1 MTNLSELC
9 PGCMRPKTDESPCP
23 KCGFDG
29 TANSV
34 EYLQIKTTLSD
45 RYFVGKV
52 LSSNGE
58 GVTYMGYD
66 TELDSPVFIREF
78 FPKGLCTREGD
89 NVYSSEQYSDS
100 FVTHKNEFLSLARVL
115 ARMRNL
121 TAILPVYDIFEQ
133 NDTAY
138 YISEAVEYIT
148 LRDFLMRNG
157 GRLNFDQMCRLFKPV
172 FSTLASLH
180 SVGVIHRGISP
191 ETMIVGRDGRLR
203 IIGFC
208 ISDLRTART
217 TLAPE
222 LFKGYAA
229 IEQYGFDGDSGA
241 WTDVYSVA
249 AVIYRTLIG
258 SPAPDATERV
268 TNDRMIIP
276 PDIAEELPAY
286 ALSALADALQILPND
301 RTQSIEDFRDELSAA
316 PNVVN
321 RTRQQETVDT
331 RTRKPVRKRKKSG
344 TKRYIAVA
352 AVVTVIVLAAV
363 ALVLTKTVFS
373 GNGEENVTPVYT
385 TSADNTA
392 DYSSAV
398 ADKSKVE
405 VPNFTEFTASQI
417 LSVEDTEMI
426 ELNEDFKIVWERKTD
441 DSEKG
446 TILSQSIAKGEKV
459 EPGTEIKLEV
469 SIGNGTIRVPDVED
483 MLRDEAIIELCK
495 SGFMYQNI
503 VIQEVYD
510 TDQKGGMVLEQS
522 IKAGDKVTEFAM
534 IRIKVNS
541 EDVEETTTTPPTTT
555 TTTTTTKRTTTTTK
569 ATEAPTSNVVEPT
582 ETEALAD
589 EEQ

>member
-1 MTNLSELC
+1 MTDLSELC
-9 PGCMRPKTDESPCP
+9 PGCMSPKADDDQCR

-29 TANSV
+29 TANPD
-34 EYLQIKTTLSD
+34 EFLQIKTILSD
-45 RYFVGKV
+45 RYLVGKL

-58 GVTYMGYD
+58 GATYMGYD
-66 TELDSPVFIREF
+66 AELDAPVFIREF
-78 FPKGLCTREGD
+78 FPKGLCTREGE
-89 NVYSSEQYSDS
+89 NVYASEQYSDS

-121 TAILPVYDIFEQ
+121 SAILPVYDIFEQ

-148 LRDFLMRNG
+148 LRDFLVRNG
-157 GRLNFDQMCRLFKPV
+157 GRLNYNQMCRLFKPV

-321 RTRQQETVDT
+321 RARQQGTPEERP
-331 RTRKPVRKRKKSG
+331 RTSTRKRKKNSN
-344 TKRYIAVA
+344 KKYIAVA
-352 AVVTVIVLAAV
+352 AVITVIVLSV
-363 ALVLTKTVFS
+363 VVLVFAKTVFNN
-373 GNGEENVTPVYT
+373 NGDDTTPTSYT
-385 TSADNTA
+385 TSADSNP

-398 ADKSKVE
+398 ADRSKIT
-405 VPNFTEFTASQI
+405 VPDFTEYTASEI

-426 ELNEDFKIVWERKTD
+426 ELNENFKIIWERKTD

-446 TILSQSIAKGEKV
+446 TILSQSVTKDDKV
-459 EPGTEIKLEV
+459 EKGTEITLEV
-469 SIGNGTIRVPDVED
+469 SIGNGMVKVPDVVD
-483 MLRDEAIIELCK
+483 MLEDEAIIELCK

-503 VIQEVYD
+503 VVQEVYD
-510 TDQKGGMVLEQS
+510 ANEKGGVVLEQS
-522 IKAGDKVTEFAM
+522 IESGEKVVEFAM

-541 EDVEETTTTPPTTT
+541 QDVEKTTT
-555 TTTTTTKRTTTTTK
+555 TTTTTTKKTTQTTTTTAPK
-569 ATEAPTSNVVEPT
+569 TTQATTRPTTKPT
-582 ETEALAD
+582 ETEAPVD
-589 EEQ
+589 EE

>member
-1 MTNLSELC
+1 MTDLSELC
-9 PGCMRPKTDESPCP
+9 PGCMSPKADDDQCR

-29 TANSV
+29 TANPD
-34 EYLQIKTTLSD
+34 EFLQIKTILSD
-45 RYFVGKV
+45 RYLVGKL

-58 GVTYMGYD
+58 GATYMGYD
-66 TELDSPVFIREF
+66 AELDAPVFIREF
-78 FPKGLCTREGD
+78 FPKGLCTREGE
-89 NVYSSEQYSDS
+89 NVYASEQYSDS

-121 TAILPVYDIFEQ
+121 SAILPVYDIFEQ

-148 LRDFLMRNG
+148 LRDFLVRNG
-157 GRLNFDQMCRLFKPV
+157 GRLNYNQMCRLFKPV

-203 IIGFC
+203 VIGFC

-321 RTRQQETVDT
+321 RARQQGTPEERP
-331 RTRKPVRKRKKSG
+331 RTSTRKRKKNSN
-344 TKRYIAVA
+344 KKYIAVA
-352 AVVTVIVLAAV
+352 AVITVIVLSV
-363 ALVLTKTVFS
+363 VVLVFAKTVFNN
-373 GNGEENVTPVYT
+373 NGDDTTPTSYT
-385 TSADNTA
+385 TSADSNP

-398 ADKSKVE
+398 ADRSKIT
-405 VPNFTEFTASQI
+405 VPDFTEYTASEI

-426 ELNEDFKIVWERKTD
+426 ELNENFKIIWERKTD

-446 TILSQSIAKGEKV
+446 TILSQSVTKDDKV
-459 EPGTEIKLEV
+459 EKGTEITLEV
-469 SIGNGTIRVPDVED
+469 SIGNGMVKVPDVVD
-483 MLRDEAIIELCK
+483 MLEDDAIIELCK

-503 VIQEVYD
+503 VVQEVYD
-510 TDQKGGMVLEQS
+510 ANEKGGVVLEQS
-522 IKAGDKVTEFAM
+522 IESGEKVVEFAM

-541 EDVEETTTTPPTTT
+541 QDVEKTTT
-555 TTTTTTKRTTTTTK
+555 TTTTTTKKTTQTTTTTAPK
-569 ATEAPTSNVVEPT
+569 ATQATTQATTQPT
-582 ETEALAD
+582 ETEAPVD
-589 EEQ
+589 EE

>member
-1 MTNLSELC
+1 MTDLSELC
-9 PGCMRPKTDESPCP
+9 PGCMSPKADDDQCR

-29 TANSV
+29 TANPD
-34 EYLQIKTTLSD
+34 EFLQIKTILSD
-45 RYFVGKV
+45 RYLVGKV

-58 GVTYMGYD
+58 GATYMGYD
-66 TELDSPVFIREF
+66 AELDSPVFIREF
-78 FPKGLCTREGD
+78 FPKGLCTREGE
-89 NVYSSEQYSDS
+89 NVYASEQYSDS

-121 TAILPVYDIFEQ
+121 SAILPVYDIFEQ

-148 LRDFLMRNG
+148 LRDFLVRNG
-157 GRLNFDQMCRLFKPV
+157 GRLNYNQMCRLFKPV

-321 RTRQQETVDT
+321 RARQQGMPEERP
-331 RTRKPVRKRKKSG
+331 RTSTRKRKKNSN
-344 TKRYIAVA
+344 KKYIAVA
-352 AVVTVIVLAAV
+352 AVITVIVLSV
-363 ALVLTKTVFS
+363 VVLIFAKTVFNN
-373 GNGEENVTPVYT
+373 NGDDTTPTSYT
-385 TSADNTA
+385 TSADSNP

-398 ADKSKVE
+398 ADRSKIT
-405 VPNFTEFTASQI
+405 VPDFTEYTASEI

-426 ELNEDFKIVWERKTD
+426 ELNENFKIIWERKTD

-446 TILSQSIAKGEKV
+446 TILSQSVTKDDKV
-459 EPGTEIKLEV
+459 EKGTEITLEV
-469 SIGNGTIRVPDVED
+469 SIGNGMVKVPDVVD
-483 MLRDEAIIELCK
+483 MLEDEAIIELCK

-503 VIQEVYD
+503 VVQEVYD
-510 TDQKGGMVLEQS
+510 ANEKGGVVLEQS
-522 IKAGDKVTEFAM
+522 IESGEKVVEFAM

-541 EDVEETTTTPPTTT
+541 QDVEKTTT
-555 TTTTTTKRTTTTTK
+555 TTTTTTKKTTQTTTTTTTK
-569 ATEAPTSNVVEPT
+569 PTQATTQPTTQPT
-582 ETEALAD
+582 ETEAPVD
-589 EEQ
+589 EE

>member
-1 MTNLSELC
+1 MTDLSELC
-9 PGCMRPKTDESPCP
+9 PGCMSPKADDDQCR

-29 TANSV
+29 TANPD
-34 EYLQIKTTLSD
+34 EFLQIKTILSD
-45 RYFVGKV
+45 RYLVGKV

-58 GVTYMGYD
+58 GATYMGYD
-66 TELDSPVFIREF
+66 AELDSPVFIREF
-78 FPKGLCTREGD
+78 FPKGLCTREGE
-89 NVYSSEQYSDS
+89 NVYASEQYSDS

-121 TAILPVYDIFEQ
+121 SAILPVYDIFEQ

-148 LRDFLMRNG
+148 LRDFLVRNG
-157 GRLNFDQMCRLFKPV
+157 GRLNYNQMCRLFKPV

-321 RTRQQETVDT
+321 RARQQGTPEERP
-331 RTRKPVRKRKKSG
+331 RTSTRKRKKNSN
-344 TKRYIAVA
+344 KKYIAVA
-352 AVVTVIVLAAV
+352 AVITVIVLSV
-363 ALVLTKTVFS
+363 VVLVFAKTVFNN
-373 GNGEENVTPVYT
+373 NGDDTTPTSYT
-385 TSADNTA
+385 TSADSNP

-398 ADKSKVE
+398 ADRSKIT
-405 VPNFTEFTASQI
+405 VPDFTEYTASEI

-426 ELNEDFKIVWERKTD
+426 ELNENFKIIWERKTD

-446 TILSQSIAKGEKV
+446 TILSQSVTKDDKV
-459 EPGTEIKLEV
+459 EKGTEITLEV
-469 SIGNGTIRVPDVED
+469 SIGNGMVKVPDVVD
-483 MLRDEAIIELCK
+483 MLEDDAIIELCK

-503 VIQEVYD
+503 VVQEVYD
-510 TDQKGGMVLEQS
+510 ANEKGGVVLEQS
-522 IKAGDKVTEFAM
+522 IESGEKVVEFAM

-541 EDVEETTTTPPTTT
+541 QDVEKTTT
-555 TTTTTTKRTTTTTK
+555 TTTTTTKKTTQTTTTTAPK
-569 ATEAPTSNVVEPT
+569 TTQATTRPTTKPT
-582 ETEALAD
+582 ETEAPVD
-589 EEQ
+589 EE

>member
-1 MTNLSELC
+1 MTDLSELC
-9 PGCMRPKTDESPCP
+9 PGCMSPKADDDQCR

-29 TANSV
+29 TANPD
-34 EYLQIKTTLSD
+34 EFLQIKTILSD
-45 RYFVGKV
+45 RYLVGKL

-58 GVTYMGYD
+58 GATYMGYD
-66 TELDSPVFIREF
+66 AELDAPVFIREF
-78 FPKGLCTREGD
+78 FPKGLCTREGE
-89 NVYSSEQYSDS
+89 NVYASEQYSDS

-121 TAILPVYDIFEQ
+121 SAILPVYDIFEQ

-148 LRDFLMRNG
+148 LRDFLVRNG
-157 GRLNFDQMCRLFKPV
+157 GRLNYNQMCRLFKPV

-321 RTRQQETVDT
+321 RARQQGTPEERP
-331 RTRKPVRKRKKSG
+331 RTSTRKRKKNSN
-344 TKRYIAVA
+344 KKYIAVA
-352 AVVTVIVLAAV
+352 AVITVIVLSV
-363 ALVLTKTVFS
+363 VVLVFAKTVF
-373 GNGEENVTPVYT
+373 NNDNNNITPTSYT
-385 TSADNTA
+385 TSENSNP

-398 ADKSKVE
+398 ADRSKIT
-405 VPNFTEFTASQI
+405 VPDFTKYTASEI

-426 ELNEDFKIVWERKTD
+426 ELNENFKIIWERKTD
-441 DSEKG
+441 DAEKG
-446 TILSQSIAKGEKV
+446 TILSQSIKKDDKV
-459 EPGTEIKLEV
+459 EKGTEITLEV
-469 SIGNGTIRVPDVED
+469 SIGNGTVKVPDVVD
-483 MLRDEAIIELCK
+483 MLEDDAIIELCK

-503 VIQEVYD
+503 VVQEVYD
-510 TDQKGGMVLEQS
+510 ANEKGGVVLEQS
-522 IKAGDKVTEFAM
+522 IESGEKVVEFAM

-541 EDVEETTTTPPTTT
+541 QDVEKTTT
-555 TTTTTTKRTTTTTK
+555 TTTTTTKKTTQATTTTVQKTTQATTHPTTK
-569 ATEAPTSNVVEPT
+569 PTATEAPV
-582 ETEALAD
+582 D
-589 EEQ
+589 EE

>member
-1 MTNLSELC
+1 MTDLSELC
-9 PGCMRPKTDESPCP
+9 PGCMSPKADDDQCR

-29 TANSV
+29 TANPD
-34 EYLQIKTTLSD
+34 EFLQIKTILSD
-45 RYFVGKV
+45 RYLVGKL

-58 GVTYMGYD
+58 GATYMGYD
-66 TELDSPVFIREF
+66 AELDAPVFIREF
-78 FPKGLCTREGD
+78 FPKGLCTREGE
-89 NVYSSEQYSDS
+89 NVYASEQYSDS

-121 TAILPVYDIFEQ
+121 SAILPVYDIFEQ

-148 LRDFLMRNG
+148 LRDFLVRNG
-157 GRLNFDQMCRLFKPV
+157 GRLNYNQMCRLFKPV

-203 IIGFC
+203 VIGFC

-321 RTRQQETVDT
+321 RARQQGTPEERP
-331 RTRKPVRKRKKSG
+331 RTSTRKRKKNSN
-344 TKRYIAVA
+344 KKYIAVA
-352 AVVTVIVLAAV
+352 AVITVIVLSV
-363 ALVLTKTVFS
+363 VVLVFAKTVFNN
-373 GNGEENVTPVYT
+373 NGDDTTPTSYT
-385 TSADNTA
+385 TSADSNP

-398 ADKSKVE
+398 ADRSKIT
-405 VPNFTEFTASQI
+405 VPDFTEYTASEI

-426 ELNEDFKIVWERKTD
+426 ELNENFKIIWERKTD

-446 TILSQSIAKGEKV
+446 TILSQSVTKDDKV
-459 EPGTEIKLEV
+459 EKGTEITLEV
-469 SIGNGTIRVPDVED
+469 SIGNGMVKVPDVVD
-483 MLRDEAIIELCK
+483 MLEDDAIIELCK

-503 VIQEVYD
+503 VVQEVYD
-510 TDQKGGMVLEQS
+510 ANEKGGVVLEQS
-522 IKAGDKVTEFAM
+522 IESGEKVVEFAM

-541 EDVEETTTTPPTTT
+541 QDVEKTTT
-555 TTTTTTKRTTTTTK
+555 TTTTTTKKTTQTTTTTAPNTTQ
-569 ATEAPTSNVVEPT
+569 ATTRPTTKPT
-582 ETEALAD
+582 ETEAPVD
-589 EEQ
+589 EE

>member
-1 MTNLSELC
+1 MTDLSELC
-9 PGCMRPKTDESPCP
+9 PGCMSPKADDDQCR

-29 TANSV
+29 TANPD
-34 EYLQIKTTLSD
+34 EFLQIKTILSD
-45 RYFVGKV
+45 RYLVGKL

-58 GVTYMGYD
+58 GATYMGYD
-66 TELDSPVFIREF
+66 AELDSPVFIREF
-78 FPKGLCTREGD
+78 FPKGLCTREGE
-89 NVYSSEQYSDS
+89 NVYASEQYSDS

-121 TAILPVYDIFEQ
+121 SAILPVYDIFEQ

-148 LRDFLMRNG
+148 LRDFLVRNG
-157 GRLNFDQMCRLFKPV
+157 GRLNYNQMCRLFKPV

-203 IIGFC
+203 VIGFC

-321 RTRQQETVDT
+321 RARQQGTPEERP
-331 RTRKPVRKRKKSG
+331 RTSTRKRKKNSN
-344 TKRYIAVA
+344 KKYIAVA
-352 AVVTVIVLAAV
+352 AVITVIVLSV
-363 ALVLTKTVFS
+363 VVLVFAKTVFNN
-373 GNGEENVTPVYT
+373 NGDDTTPTSYT
-385 TSADNTA
+385 TSADSNP

-398 ADKSKVE
+398 ADRSKIT
-405 VPNFTEFTASQI
+405 VPDFTEYTASEI

-426 ELNEDFKIVWERKTD
+426 ELNENFKIIWERKTD

-446 TILSQSIAKGEKV
+446 TILSQSVTKDDKV
-459 EPGTEIKLEV
+459 EKGTEITLEV
-469 SIGNGTIRVPDVED
+469 SIGNGMVKVPDVVD
-483 MLRDEAIIELCK
+483 MLEDEAIIELCK

-503 VIQEVYD
+503 VVQEVYD
-510 TDQKGGMVLEQS
+510 ANEKGGVVLEQS
-522 IKAGDKVTEFAM
+522 IESGEKVVEFAM

-541 EDVEETTTTPPTTT
+541 QDVEKTTT
-555 TTTTTTKRTTTTTK
+555 TTTTTTKKTTQTTTTTAPK
-569 ATEAPTSNVVEPT
+569 ATQATTHPTTKPT
-582 ETEALAD
+582 ETEAPVD
-589 EEQ
+589 EE

>member
-1 MTNLSELC
+1 MTDLSELC
-9 PGCMRPKTDESPCP
+9 PGCMSPKADDDQCR

-29 TANSV
+29 TANPD
-34 EYLQIKTTLSD
+34 EFLQIKTILSD
-45 RYFVGKV
+45 RYLVGKL

-58 GVTYMGYD
+58 GATYMGYD
-66 TELDSPVFIREF
+66 AELDAPVLIREF
-78 FPKGLCTREGD
+78 FPKGLCTREGE
-89 NVYSSEQYSDS
+89 NVYASEQYSDS

-121 TAILPVYDIFEQ
+121 SAILPVYDIFEQ

-148 LRDFLMRNG
+148 LRDFLVRNG
-157 GRLNFDQMCRLFKPV
+157 GRLNYNQMCRLFKPV

-321 RTRQQETVDT
+321 RARQQGTPEERP
-331 RTRKPVRKRKKSG
+331 RTSTRKRKKNSN
-344 TKRYIAVA
+344 KKYIAVA
-352 AVVTVIVLAAV
+352 AVITVIVLSV
-363 ALVLTKTVFS
+363 VVLVFAKTVF
-373 GNGEENVTPVYT
+373 NNDNNNITPTSYT
-385 TSADNTA
+385 TSENSNP

-398 ADKSKVE
+398 ADRSKIT
-405 VPNFTEFTASQI
+405 VPDFTEYTASEI

-426 ELNEDFKIVWERKTD
+426 ELNENFKIIWERKTD
-441 DSEKG
+441 DAEKG
-446 TILSQSIAKGEKV
+446 TILSQSIKKDDKV
-459 EPGTEIKLEV
+459 EKGTEITLEV
-469 SIGNGTIRVPDVED
+469 SIGNGTVKVPDVVD
-483 MLRDEAIIELCK
+483 MLEDDAIIELCK

-503 VIQEVYD
+503 VVQEVYD
-510 TDQKGGMVLEQS
+510 ANEKGGVVLEQS
-522 IKAGDKVTEFAM
+522 IESGEKVVEFAM

-541 EDVEETTTTPPTTT
+541 QDVEKTTT
-555 TTTTTTKRTTTTTK
+555 TTTTTTKKTTQTTTTTTK
-569 ATEAPTSNVVEPT
+569 KTTQATSHPTTKPT
-582 ETEALAD
+582 ETEAPVD
-589 EEQ
+589 E

>member
-1 MTNLSELC
+1 MTDLSELC
-9 PGCMRPKTDESPCP
+9 PGCMSPKADDDQCR

-29 TANSV
+29 TANPD
-34 EYLQIKTTLSD
+34 EFLQIKTILSD
-45 RYFVGKV
+45 RYLVGKV

-58 GVTYMGYD
+58 GATYMGYD
-66 TELDSPVFIREF
+66 AELDAPVFIREF
-78 FPKGLCTREGD
+78 FPKGLCTREGE
-89 NVYSSEQYSDS
+89 NVYASEQYSDS

-121 TAILPVYDIFEQ
+121 SAILPVYDIFEQ

-148 LRDFLMRNG
+148 LRDFLVRNG
-157 GRLNFDQMCRLFKPV
+157 GRLNYNQMCRLFKPV

-203 IIGFC
+203 VIGFC

-321 RTRQQETVDT
+321 RARQQGTPEERP
-331 RTRKPVRKRKKSG
+331 RTSTRKRKKNSN
-344 TKRYIAVA
+344 KKYIAVA
-352 AVVTVIVLAAV
+352 AVITVIVLSV
-363 ALVLTKTVFS
+363 VVLVFAKTVFNN
-373 GNGEENVTPVYT
+373 NGDDTTPTSYT
-385 TSADNTA
+385 TSADSNP

-398 ADKSKVE
+398 ADRSKIT
-405 VPNFTEFTASQI
+405 VPDFTEYTASEI

-426 ELNEDFKIVWERKTD
+426 ELNENFKIIWERKTD

-446 TILSQSIAKGEKV
+446 TILSQSVTKDDKV
-459 EPGTEIKLEV
+459 EKGTEITLEV
-469 SIGNGTIRVPDVED
+469 SIGNGMVKVPDVVD
-483 MLRDEAIIELCK
+483 MLEDDAIIELCK

-503 VIQEVYD
+503 VVQEVYD
-510 TDQKGGMVLEQS
+510 ANEKGGVVLEQS
-522 IKAGDKVTEFAM
+522 IESGEKVVEFAM

-541 EDVEETTTTPPTTT
+541 QDVEKTTT
-555 TTTTTTKRTTTTTK
+555 TTTTTTKKTTQTTTTTAPK
-569 ATEAPTSNVVEPT
+569 ATQATTQATTQPT
-582 ETEALAD
+582 ETEAPVD
-589 EEQ
+589 EE

>member
-1 MTNLSELC
+1 MTDLSELC
-9 PGCMRPKTDESPCP
+9 PGCMSPKADDDQCR

-29 TANSV
+29 TANPD
-34 EYLQIKTTLSD
+34 EFLQIKTILSD
-45 RYFVGKV
+45 RYLVGKV

-58 GVTYMGYD
+58 GATYMGYD
-66 TELDSPVFIREF
+66 AELDSPVFIREF
-78 FPKGLCTREGD
+78 FPKGLCTREGE
-89 NVYSSEQYSDS
+89 NVYASEQYSDS

-121 TAILPVYDIFEQ
+121 SAILPVYDIFEQ

-148 LRDFLMRNG
+148 LRDFLVRNG
-157 GRLNFDQMCRLFKPV
+157 GRLNYNQMCRLFKPV

-203 IIGFC
+203 VIGFC

-321 RTRQQETVDT
+321 RARQQGTPEERP
-331 RTRKPVRKRKKSG
+331 RTSTRKRKKNSN
-344 TKRYIAVA
+344 KKYIAVA
-352 AVVTVIVLAAV
+352 AVITVIVLSV
-363 ALVLTKTVFS
+363 VVLIFAKTVFNN
-373 GNGEENVTPVYT
+373 NGDDTTPTSYT
-385 TSADNTA
+385 TSADSNP

-398 ADKSKVE
+398 ADRSKIT
-405 VPNFTEFTASQI
+405 VPDFTEYTASEI

-426 ELNEDFKIVWERKTD
+426 ELNENFKIIWERKTD

-446 TILSQSIAKGEKV
+446 TILSQSVTKDDKV
-459 EPGTEIKLEV
+459 EKGTEITLEV
-469 SIGNGTIRVPDVED
+469 SIGNGMVKVPDVVD
-483 MLRDEAIIELCK
+483 MLEDEAIIELCK

-503 VIQEVYD
+503 VVQEVYD
-510 TDQKGGMVLEQS
+510 ANEKGGVVLEQS
-522 IKAGDKVTEFAM
+522 IESGEKVVEFAM

-541 EDVEETTTTPPTTT
+541 QDVEKTTT
-555 TTTTTTKRTTTTTK
+555 TTTTTTKKATQTTTTTTTK
-569 ATEAPTSNVVEPT
+569 PTQATTQATTQPT
-582 ETEALAD
+582 ETEAPVD
-589 EEQ
+589 EE

>member
-1 MTNLSELC
+1 MTDLSELC
-9 PGCMRPKTDESPCP
+9 PGCMSPKADDDQCR

-29 TANSV
+29 TANPD
-34 EYLQIKTTLSD
+34 EFLQIKTILSD
-45 RYFVGKV
+45 RYLVGKL

-58 GVTYMGYD
+58 GATYMGYD
-66 TELDSPVFIREF
+66 AELDAPVFIREF
-78 FPKGLCTREGD
+78 FPKGLCTREGE
-89 NVYSSEQYSDS
+89 NVYASEQYSDS

-121 TAILPVYDIFEQ
+121 SAILPVYDIFEQ

-148 LRDFLMRNG
+148 LRDFLVRNG
-157 GRLNFDQMCRLFKPV
+157 GRLNYNQMCRLFKPV

-321 RTRQQETVDT
+321 RARQQGTPEERP
-331 RTRKPVRKRKKSG
+331 RTSTRKRKKNSN
-344 TKRYIAVA
+344 KKYIAVA
-352 AVVTVIVLAAV
+352 AVITVIVLSV
-363 ALVLTKTVFS
+363 VVLVFAKTVF
-373 GNGEENVTPVYT
+373 NNDNNNITPTSYT
-385 TSADNTA
+385 TSENSNP

-398 ADKSKVE
+398 ADRSKIT
-405 VPNFTEFTASQI
+405 VPDFTEYTASEI

-426 ELNEDFKIVWERKTD
+426 ELNENFKIIWERKTD
-441 DSEKG
+441 DAEKG
-446 TILSQSIAKGEKV
+446 TILSQSIKKDDKV
-459 EPGTEIKLEV
+459 EKGTEIKLEV
-469 SIGNGTIRVPDVED
+469 SIGNGTVKVPDVVD
-483 MLRDEAIIELCK
+483 MLEDDAIIELCK

-503 VIQEVYD
+503 VVQEVYD
-510 TDQKGGMVLEQS
+510 ANEKGGVVLEQS
-522 IKAGDKVTEFAM
+522 IESGEKVVEFAM

-541 EDVEETTTTPPTTT
+541 QDVEKTTT
-555 TTTTTTKRTTTTTK
+555 TTTTTTKKTTQTTTTTAPK
-569 ATEAPTSNVVEPT
+569 TTQATTHPTTKPT
-582 ETEALAD
+582 ETEAPVD
-589 EEQ
+589 EE

>member
-1 MTNLSELC
+1 MTDLSELC
-9 PGCMRPKTDESPCP
+9 PGCMSPKADDDQCR

-29 TANSV
+29 TANPD
-34 EYLQIKTTLSD
+34 EFLQIKTILSD
-45 RYFVGKV
+45 RYLVGKL

-58 GVTYMGYD
+58 GATYMGYD
-66 TELDSPVFIREF
+66 AELDAPVFIREF
-78 FPKGLCTREGD
+78 FPKGLCTREGE
-89 NVYSSEQYSDS
+89 NVYASEQYSDS

-121 TAILPVYDIFEQ
+121 SAILPVYDIFEQ

-148 LRDFLMRNG
+148 LRDFLVRNG
-157 GRLNFDQMCRLFKPV
+157 GRLNYNQMCRLFKPV

-203 IIGFC
+203 VIGFC

-321 RTRQQETVDT
+321 RARQQGTPEERP
-331 RTRKPVRKRKKSG
+331 RTSTRKRKKNSN
-344 TKRYIAVA
+344 KKYIAVA
-352 AVVTVIVLAAV
+352 AVITVIVLSV
-363 ALVLTKTVFS
+363 VVLVFAKTVFNN
-373 GNGEENVTPVYT
+373 NGDDTTPTSYT
-385 TSADNTA
+385 TSADSNP

-398 ADKSKVE
+398 ADRSKIT
-405 VPNFTEFTASQI
+405 VPDFTEYTASEI

-426 ELNEDFKIVWERKTD
+426 ELNENFKIIWERKTD

-446 TILSQSIAKGEKV
+446 TILSQSVTKDDKV
-459 EPGTEIKLEV
+459 EKGTEITLEV
-469 SIGNGTIRVPDVED
+469 SIGNGMVKVPDVVD
-483 MLRDEAIIELCK
+483 MLEDEAIIELCK

-503 VIQEVYD
+503 VVQEVYD
-510 TDQKGGMVLEQS
+510 ANEKGGVVLEQS
-522 IKAGDKVTEFAM
+522 IESGEKVVEFAM

-541 EDVEETTTTPPTTT
+541 QDVEKTTT
-555 TTTTTTKRTTTTTK
+555 TTTTTTKKTTQTTTTTAPK
-569 ATEAPTSNVVEPT
+569 TTQATTRPTTKPT
-582 ETEALAD
+582 ETEAPVD
-589 EEQ
+589 EE

>member
-1 MTNLSELC
+1 MTDLSELC
-9 PGCMRPKTDESPCP
+9 PGCMSPKADDDQCR

-29 TANSV
+29 TANPD
-34 EYLQIKTTLSD
+34 EFLQIKTILSD
-45 RYFVGKV
+45 RYLVGKL

-58 GVTYMGYD
+58 GATYMGYD
-66 TELDSPVFIREF
+66 AELDAPVFIREF
-78 FPKGLCTREGD
+78 FPKGLCTREGE
-89 NVYSSEQYSDS
+89 NVYASEQYSDS
-100 FVTHKNEFLSLARVL
+100 FETHKNEFLSLARVL

-121 TAILPVYDIFEQ
+121 SAILPVYDIFEQ

-148 LRDFLMRNG
+148 LRDFLVRNG
-157 GRLNFDQMCRLFKPV
+157 GRLNYNQMCRLFKPV

-203 IIGFC
+203 VIGFC

-321 RTRQQETVDT
+321 RARQQGTPEERP
-331 RTRKPVRKRKKSG
+331 RTSTRKRKKNSN
-344 TKRYIAVA
+344 KKYIAVA
-352 AVVTVIVLAAV
+352 AVITVIVLSV
-363 ALVLTKTVFS
+363 VVLVFAKTVFNN
-373 GNGEENVTPVYT
+373 NGDDTTPTSYT
-385 TSADNTA
+385 TSADSNP

-398 ADKSKVE
+398 ADRSKIT
-405 VPNFTEFTASQI
+405 VPDFTEYTASEI

-426 ELNEDFKIVWERKTD
+426 ELNENFKIIWERKTD

-446 TILSQSIAKGEKV
+446 TILSQSVTKDDKV
-459 EPGTEIKLEV
+459 EKGTEITLEV
-469 SIGNGTIRVPDVED
+469 SIGNGMVKVPDVVD
-483 MLRDEAIIELCK
+483 MLEDEAIIELCK

-503 VIQEVYD
+503 VVQEVYD
-510 TDQKGGMVLEQS
+510 ANEKGGVVLEQS
-522 IKAGDKVTEFAM
+522 IESGEKVVEFAM

-541 EDVEETTTTPPTTT
+541 QDVEKTTT
-555 TTTTTTKRTTTTTK
+555 TTTTTTKKTTQTTTTTAPK
-569 ATEAPTSNVVEPT
+569 TTQATTRPTTKPT
-582 ETEALAD
+582 ETEAPVD
-589 EEQ
+589 EE

>member
-1 MTNLSELC
+1 MTDLSELC
-9 PGCMRPKTDESPCP
+9 PGCMSPKADDDQCR

-29 TANSV
+29 TANPD
-34 EYLQIKTTLSD
+34 EFLQIKTILSD
-45 RYFVGKV
+45 RYLVGKL

-58 GVTYMGYD
+58 GATYMGYD
-66 TELDSPVFIREF
+66 AELDAPVFIREF
-78 FPKGLCTREGD
+78 FPKGLCTREGE
-89 NVYSSEQYSDS
+89 NVYASEQYSDS

-121 TAILPVYDIFEQ
+121 SAILPVYDIFEQ

-148 LRDFLMRNG
+148 LRDFLVRNG
-157 GRLNFDQMCRLFKPV
+157 GRLNYNQMCRLFKPV

-321 RTRQQETVDT
+321 RARQQGTPEERP
-331 RTRKPVRKRKKSG
+331 RTSTRKRKKNSN
-344 TKRYIAVA
+344 KKYIAVA
-352 AVVTVIVLAAV
+352 AVITVIVLSV
-363 ALVLTKTVFS
+363 VVLVFAKTVF
-373 GNGEENVTPVYT
+373 NNDNNNTTPTSYT
-385 TSADNTA
+385 TSENSNP

-398 ADKSKVE
+398 ADRSKIT
-405 VPNFTEFTASQI
+405 VPDFTKYTASEI

-426 ELNEDFKIVWERKTD
+426 ELNENFKIIWERKTD
-441 DSEKG
+441 DAEKG
-446 TILSQSIAKGEKV
+446 TILSQSIKKDDKV
-459 EPGTEIKLEV
+459 EKGTEIKLEV
-469 SIGNGTIRVPDVED
+469 SIGNGTVKVPDVVD
-483 MLRDEAIIELCK
+483 MLEDDAIIELCK

-503 VIQEVYD
+503 VVQEVYD
-510 TDQKGGMVLEQS
+510 ANEKGGVVLEQS
-522 IKAGDKVTEFAM
+522 IESGEKVVEFAM

-541 EDVEETTTTPPTTT
+541 QDVEKTTT
-555 TTTTTTKRTTTTTK
+555 TTTTTTKKTTQATTTTVQKTTQATTHPTTK
-569 ATEAPTSNVVEPT
+569 PTATEAPV
-582 ETEALAD
+582 D
-589 EEQ
+589 EE

>member
-1 MTNLSELC
+1 MTDLSELC
-9 PGCMRPKTDESPCP
+9 PGCMSPKADDDQCR

-29 TANSV
+29 TANPD
-34 EYLQIKTTLSD
+34 EFLQIKTILSD
-45 RYFVGKV
+45 RYLVGKV

-58 GVTYMGYD
+58 GATYMGYD
-66 TELDSPVFIREF
+66 AELDAPVFIREF
-78 FPKGLCTREGD
+78 FPKGLCTREGE
-89 NVYSSEQYSDS
+89 NVYASEQYSDS

-121 TAILPVYDIFEQ
+121 SAILPVYDIFEQ

-148 LRDFLMRNG
+148 LRDFLVRNG
-157 GRLNFDQMCRLFKPV
+157 GRLNYNQMCRLFKPV

-203 IIGFC
+203 VIGFC

-321 RTRQQETVDT
+321 RARQQGTPEERP
-331 RTRKPVRKRKKSG
+331 RTSTRKRKKNSN
-344 TKRYIAVA
+344 KKYIAVA
-352 AVVTVIVLAAV
+352 AVITVIVLSV
-363 ALVLTKTVFS
+363 VVLVFAKTVFNN
-373 GNGEENVTPVYT
+373 NGDDTTPTSYT
-385 TSADNTA
+385 TSADSNP

-398 ADKSKVE
+398 ADRSKIT
-405 VPNFTEFTASQI
+405 VPDFTEYTASEI

-426 ELNEDFKIVWERKTD
+426 ELNENFKIIWERKTD

-446 TILSQSIAKGEKV
+446 TILSQSVTKDDKV
-459 EPGTEIKLEV
+459 EKGTEITLEV
-469 SIGNGTIRVPDVED
+469 SIGNGMVKVPDVVD
-483 MLRDEAIIELCK
+483 MLEDDAIIELCK

-503 VIQEVYD
+503 VVQEVYD
-510 TDQKGGMVLEQS
+510 ANEKGGVVLEQS
-522 IKAGDKVTEFAM
+522 IESGEKVVEFAM

-541 EDVEETTTTPPTTT
+541 QDVEKTTT
-555 TTTTTTKRTTTTTK
+555 TTTTTTKKTTQTTTTTAPK
-569 ATEAPTSNVVEPT
+569 TTQATTRLTTKPT
-582 ETEALAD
+582 ETEAPVD
-589 EEQ
+589 EE

>member
-1 MTNLSELC
+1 MTDLSELC
-9 PGCMRPKTDESPCP
+9 PGCMSPKADDDQCR

-29 TANSV
+29 TANPD
-34 EYLQIKTTLSD
+34 EFLQIKTILSD
-45 RYFVGKV
+45 RYLVGKL

-58 GVTYMGYD
+58 GATYMGYD
-66 TELDSPVFIREF
+66 AELDAPVFIREF
-78 FPKGLCTREGD
+78 FPKGLCTREGE
-89 NVYSSEQYSDS
+89 NVYASEQYSDS

-121 TAILPVYDIFEQ
+121 SAILPVYDIFEQ

-148 LRDFLMRNG
+148 LRDFLVRNG
-157 GRLNFDQMCRLFKPV
+157 GRLNYNQMCRLFKPV

-203 IIGFC
+203 VIGFC

-321 RTRQQETVDT
+321 RARQQGTPEERP
-331 RTRKPVRKRKKSG
+331 RTSTRKRKKNSN
-344 TKRYIAVA
+344 KKYIAVA
-352 AVVTVIVLAAV
+352 AVITVIVLSV
-363 ALVLTKTVFS
+363 VVLVFAKTVF
-373 GNGEENVTPVYT
+373 NNDNNNITPTSYT
-385 TSADNTA
+385 TSENSNP

-398 ADKSKVE
+398 ADRSKIT
-405 VPNFTEFTASQI
+405 VPDFTEYTASEI

-426 ELNEDFKIVWERKTD
+426 ELNENFKIIWERKTD

-446 TILSQSIAKGEKV
+446 TILSQSVTKDDKV
-459 EPGTEIKLEV
+459 EKGTEITLEV
-469 SIGNGTIRVPDVED
+469 SIGNGMVKVPDVVD
-483 MLRDEAIIELCK
+483 MLEDDAIIELCK

-503 VIQEVYD
+503 VVQEVYD
-510 TDQKGGMVLEQS
+510 ANEKGGVVLEQS
-522 IKAGDKVTEFAM
+522 IESGEKVVEFAM

-541 EDVEETTTTPPTTT
+541 QDVEKTTT
-555 TTTTTTKRTTTTTK
+555 TTTTTTKKTTQTTTTTAPK
-569 ATEAPTSNVVEPT
+569 TTQATTRPTTKPT
-582 ETEALAD
+582 ETEAPVD
-589 EEQ
+589 EE

>member
-1 MTNLSELC
+1 MTDLSELC
-9 PGCMRPKTDESPCP
+9 PGCMSPKADDDQCR

-29 TANSV
+29 TANPD
-34 EYLQIKTTLSD
+34 EFLQIKTILSD
-45 RYFVGKV
+45 RYLVGKL

-58 GVTYMGYD
+58 GATYMGYD
-66 TELDSPVFIREF
+66 AELDSPVFIREF
-78 FPKGLCTREGD
+78 FPKGLCTREGE
-89 NVYSSEQYSDS
+89 NVYASEQYSDS

-121 TAILPVYDIFEQ
+121 SAILPVYDIFEQ

-148 LRDFLMRNG
+148 LRDFLVRNG
-157 GRLNFDQMCRLFKPV
+157 GRLNYNQMCRLFKPV

-203 IIGFC
+203 VIGFC

-321 RTRQQETVDT
+321 RARQQGTPEERP
-331 RTRKPVRKRKKSG
+331 RTSTRKRKKNSN
-344 TKRYIAVA
+344 KKYIAVA
-352 AVVTVIVLAAV
+352 AVITVIVLSV
-363 ALVLTKTVFS
+363 VVLVFAKTVFNN
-373 GNGEENVTPVYT
+373 NGDDTTPTSYT
-385 TSADNTA
+385 TSADSNP

-398 ADKSKVE
+398 ADRSKIT
-405 VPNFTEFTASQI
+405 VPDFTEYTASEI

-426 ELNEDFKIVWERKTD
+426 ELNENFKIIWERKTD

-446 TILSQSIAKGEKV
+446 TILSQSVTKDDKV
-459 EPGTEIKLEV
+459 EKGTEITLEV
-469 SIGNGTIRVPDVED
+469 SIGNGMVKVPDVVD
-483 MLRDEAIIELCK
+483 MLEDDAIIELCK

-503 VIQEVYD
+503 VVQEVYD
-510 TDQKGGMVLEQS
+510 ANEKGGVVLEQS
-522 IKAGDKVTEFAM
+522 IESGEKVVEFAM

-541 EDVEETTTTPPTTT
+541 QDVEKTTT
-555 TTTTTTKRTTTTTK
+555 TTTTTTKKTTQTTTTTAPK
-569 ATEAPTSNVVEPT
+569 TTQATTQATTQPT
-582 ETEALAD
+582 ETEAPVD
-589 EEQ
+589 EE

>member
-1 MTNLSELC
+1 MTDLSELC
-9 PGCMRPKTDESPCP
+9 PGCMSPKADDDQCR

-29 TANSV
+29 TANPD
-34 EYLQIKTTLSD
+34 EFLQIKTILSD
-45 RYFVGKV
+45 RYLVGKL

-58 GVTYMGYD
+58 GATYMGYD
-66 TELDSPVFIREF
+66 AELDAPVFIREF
-78 FPKGLCTREGD
+78 FPKGLCTREGE
-89 NVYSSEQYSDS
+89 NVYASEQYSDS

-121 TAILPVYDIFEQ
+121 SAILPVYDIFEQ

-148 LRDFLMRNG
+148 LRDFLVRNG
-157 GRLNFDQMCRLFKPV
+157 GRLNYNQMCRLFKPV

-203 IIGFC
+203 VIGFC

-321 RTRQQETVDT
+321 RARQQGTPEERP
-331 RTRKPVRKRKKSG
+331 RTSTRKRKKNSN
-344 TKRYIAVA
+344 KKYIAVA
-352 AVVTVIVLAAV
+352 AVITVIVLSV
-363 ALVLTKTVFS
+363 VVLVFAKTVFNN
-373 GNGEENVTPVYT
+373 NGDDTTPTSYT
-385 TSADNTA
+385 TSADSNP

-398 ADKSKVE
+398 ADRSKIT
-405 VPNFTEFTASQI
+405 VPDFTEYTASEI

-426 ELNEDFKIVWERKTD
+426 ELNENFKIIWERKTD

-446 TILSQSIAKGEKV
+446 TILSQSVTKDDKV
-459 EPGTEIKLEV
+459 EKGTEITLEV
-469 SIGNGTIRVPDVED
+469 SIGNGMVKVPDVVD
-483 MLRDEAIIELCK
+483 MLEDDAIIELCK

-503 VIQEVYD
+503 VVQEVYD
-510 TDQKGGMVLEQS
+510 ANEKGGVVLEQS
-522 IKAGDKVTEFAM
+522 IESGEKVVEFAM

-541 EDVEETTTTPPTTT
+541 QDVEKTTT
-555 TTTTTTKRTTTTTK
+555 TTTTTTKKTTQTTTTTAPK
-569 ATEAPTSNVVEPT
+569 TTQATTQATTQPT
-582 ETEALAD
+582 ETEAPVD
-589 EEQ
+589 EE

>member
-1 MTNLSELC
+1 MTDLSELC
-9 PGCMRPKTDESPCP
+9 PGCMSPKADDDQCR

-29 TANSV
+29 TANPD
-34 EYLQIKTTLSD
+34 EFLQIKTILSD
-45 RYFVGKV
+45 RYLVGKL

-58 GVTYMGYD
+58 GATYMGYD
-66 TELDSPVFIREF
+66 AELDAPVFIREF
-78 FPKGLCTREGD
+78 FPKGLCTREGE
-89 NVYSSEQYSDS
+89 NVYASEQYSDS

-121 TAILPVYDIFEQ
+121 SAILPVYDIFEQ

-148 LRDFLMRNG
+148 LRDFLVRNG
-157 GRLNFDQMCRLFKPV
+157 GRLNYNQMCRLFKPV

-203 IIGFC
+203 VIGFC

-321 RTRQQETVDT
+321 RARQQGTPEERP
-331 RTRKPVRKRKKSG
+331 RTSTRKRKKNSN
-344 TKRYIAVA
+344 KKYIAVA
-352 AVVTVIVLAAV
+352 AVITVIVLSV
-363 ALVLTKTVFS
+363 VVLVFAKTVF
-373 GNGEENVTPVYT
+373 NNDNNNITPTSYT
-385 TSADNTA
+385 TSENSNP

-398 ADKSKVE
+398 ADRSKIT
-405 VPNFTEFTASQI
+405 VPDFTEYTASEI

-426 ELNEDFKIVWERKTD
+426 ELNENFKIIWERKTD

-446 TILSQSIAKGEKV
+446 TILSQSVTKDDKV
-459 EPGTEIKLEV
+459 EKGTEITLEV
-469 SIGNGTIRVPDVED
+469 SIGNGMVKVPDVVD
-483 MLRDEAIIELCK
+483 MLEDDAIIELCK

-503 VIQEVYD
+503 VVQEVYD
-510 TDQKGGMVLEQS
+510 ANEKGGVVLEQS
-522 IKAGDKVTEFAM
+522 IESGEKVVEFAM

-541 EDVEETTTTPPTTT
+541 QDVEKTTT
-555 TTTTTTKRTTTTTK
+555 TTTTTTKKTTQATTTTAPKTTQATTHPTTK
-569 ATEAPTSNVVEPT
+569 PT
-582 ETEALAD
+582 ETEAPVD
-589 EEQ
+589 EE

>member
-1 MTNLSELC
+1 MTDLSELC
-9 PGCMRPKTDESPCP
+9 PGCMSPKADDDQCR

-29 TANSV
+29 TANPD
-34 EYLQIKTTLSD
+34 EFLQIKTILSD
-45 RYFVGKV
+45 RYLVGKL

-58 GVTYMGYD
+58 GATYMGYD
-66 TELDSPVFIREF
+66 AELDSPVFIREF
-78 FPKGLCTREGD
+78 FPKGLCTREGE
-89 NVYSSEQYSDS
+89 NVYASEQYSDS

-121 TAILPVYDIFEQ
+121 SAILPVYDIFEQ

-148 LRDFLMRNG
+148 LRDFLVRNG
-157 GRLNFDQMCRLFKPV
+157 GRLNYNQMCRLFKPV

-203 IIGFC
+203 VIGFC

-321 RTRQQETVDT
+321 RARQQGTPEERP
-331 RTRKPVRKRKKSG
+331 RTSTRKRKKNSN
-344 TKRYIAVA
+344 KKYIAVA
-352 AVVTVIVLAAV
+352 AVITVIVLSV
-363 ALVLTKTVFS
+363 VVLVFAKTVFNN
-373 GNGEENVTPVYT
+373 NGDDKTPTSYT
-385 TSADNTA
+385 TSADSNP

-398 ADKSKVE
+398 ADRSKIT
-405 VPNFTEFTASQI
+405 VPDFTEYTASEI

-426 ELNEDFKIVWERKTD
+426 ELNENFKIIWERKTD

-446 TILSQSIAKGEKV
+446 TILSQSVTKDDKV
-459 EPGTEIKLEV
+459 EKGTEITLEV
-469 SIGNGTIRVPDVED
+469 SIGNGMVKVPDVVD
-483 MLRDEAIIELCK
+483 MLEDDAIIELCK

-503 VIQEVYD
+503 VVQEVYD
-510 TDQKGGMVLEQS
+510 ANEKGGVVLEQS
-522 IKAGDKVTEFAM
+522 IESGEKVVEFAM

-541 EDVEETTTTPPTTT
+541 QDVEKTTT
-555 TTTTTTKRTTTTTK
+555 TTTTTTKKTTQTTTTTAPK
-569 ATEAPTSNVVEPT
+569 ATQATTQATTQPT
-582 ETEALAD
+582 ETEAPVD
-589 EEQ
+589 EE

>member
-1 MTNLSELC
+1 MTDLSELC
-9 PGCMRPKTDESPCP
+9 PGCMSPKADDDQCR

-29 TANSV
+29 TANPD
-34 EYLQIKTTLSD
+34 EFLQIKTILSD
-45 RYFVGKV
+45 RYLVGKV

-58 GVTYMGYD
+58 GATYMGYD
-66 TELDSPVFIREF
+66 AELDSPVFIREF
-78 FPKGLCTREGD
+78 FPKGLCTREGE
-89 NVYSSEQYSDS
+89 NVYASEQYSDS

-121 TAILPVYDIFEQ
+121 SAILPVYDIFEQ

-148 LRDFLMRNG
+148 LRDFLVRNG
-157 GRLNFDQMCRLFKPV
+157 GRLNYNQMCRLFKPV

-203 IIGFC
+203 VIGFC

-321 RTRQQETVDT
+321 RARQQGTPEERP
-331 RTRKPVRKRKKSG
+331 RTSTRKRKKNSN
-344 TKRYIAVA
+344 KKYIAVA
-352 AVVTVIVLAAV
+352 AVITVIVLSV
-363 ALVLTKTVFS
+363 VVLVFAKTVFNN
-373 GNGEENVTPVYT
+373 NGDDTTPTSYT
-385 TSADNTA
+385 TSADSNP

-398 ADKSKVE
+398 ADRSKIT
-405 VPNFTEFTASQI
+405 VPDFTEYTASEI

-426 ELNEDFKIVWERKTD
+426 ELNENFKIIWERKTD

-446 TILSQSIAKGEKV
+446 TILSQSVTKDDKV
-459 EPGTEIKLEV
+459 EKGTEITLEV
-469 SIGNGTIRVPDVED
+469 SIGNGTVKVPDVVD
-483 MLRDEAIIELCK
+483 MLEDDAIIELCK

-503 VIQEVYD
+503 VVQEVYD
-510 TDQKGGMVLEQS
+510 ANEKGGVVLEQS
-522 IKAGDKVTEFAM
+522 IESGEKVVEFAM

-541 EDVEETTTTPPTTT
+541 QDVEKTTT
-555 TTTTTTKRTTTTTK
+555 TTTTTTKKTTQTTTTTAPK
-569 ATEAPTSNVVEPT
+569 TTQATTRPTTKPT
-582 ETEALAD
+582 ETEAPVD
-589 EEQ
+589 EE

>member
-1 MTNLSELC
+1 MTDLSELC
-9 PGCMRPKTDESPCP
+9 PGCMSPKADDDQCR

-29 TANSV
+29 TANPD
-34 EYLQIKTTLSD
+34 EFLQIKTILSD
-45 RYFVGKV
+45 RYLVGKV

-58 GVTYMGYD
+58 GATYMGYD
-66 TELDSPVFIREF
+66 AELDAPVFIREF
-78 FPKGLCTREGD
+78 FPKGLCTREGE
-89 NVYSSEQYSDS
+89 NVYASEQYSDS

-121 TAILPVYDIFEQ
+121 SAILPVYDIFEQ

-148 LRDFLMRNG
+148 LRDFLVRNG
-157 GRLNFDQMCRLFKPV
+157 GRLNYNQMCRLFKPV

-203 IIGFC
+203 VIGFC

-321 RTRQQETVDT
+321 RARQQGTPEERP
-331 RTRKPVRKRKKSG
+331 RTSTRKRKKNSN
-344 TKRYIAVA
+344 KKYIAVA
-352 AVVTVIVLAAV
+352 AVITVIVLSV
-363 ALVLTKTVFS
+363 VVLVFAKTVFNN
-373 GNGEENVTPVYT
+373 NGDDTTPTSYT
-385 TSADNTA
+385 TSADSNP

-398 ADKSKVE
+398 ADRSKIT
-405 VPNFTEFTASQI
+405 VPDFTEYTASEI

-426 ELNEDFKIVWERKTD
+426 ELNENFKIIWERKTD

-446 TILSQSIAKGEKV
+446 TILSQSVTKDDKV
-459 EPGTEIKLEV
+459 EKGTEITLEV
-469 SIGNGTIRVPDVED
+469 SIGNGMVKVPDVVD
-483 MLRDEAIIELCK
+483 MLEDEAIIELCK

-503 VIQEVYD
+503 VVQEVYD
-510 TDQKGGMVLEQS
+510 ANEKGGVVLEQS
-522 IKAGDKVTEFAM
+522 IESGEKVVEFAM

-541 EDVEETTTTPPTTT
+541 QDVEKTTT
-555 TTTTTTKRTTTTTK
+555 TTTTTTKKTTQTTTTTAPK
-569 ATEAPTSNVVEPT
+569 TTQATTRPTTQPT
-582 ETEALAD
+582 ETEAPVD
-589 EEQ
+589 EE

>member
-1 MTNLSELC
+1 MTDLSELC
-9 PGCMRPKTDESPCP
+9 PGCMSPKADDDQCR

-29 TANSV
+29 TANPD
-34 EYLQIKTTLSD
+34 EFLQIKTILSD
-45 RYFVGKV
+45 RYLVGKV

-58 GVTYMGYD
+58 GATYMGYD
-66 TELDSPVFIREF
+66 AELDSPVFIREF
-78 FPKGLCTREGD
+78 FPKGLCTREGE
-89 NVYSSEQYSDS
+89 NVYASEQYSDS

-121 TAILPVYDIFEQ
+121 SAILPVYDIFEQ

-148 LRDFLMRNG
+148 LRDFLVRNG
-157 GRLNFDQMCRLFKPV
+157 GRLNYNQMCRLFKPV

-203 IIGFC
+203 VIGFC

-321 RTRQQETVDT
+321 RARQQGTPEERP
-331 RTRKPVRKRKKSG
+331 RTSTRKRKKNSN
-344 TKRYIAVA
+344 KKYIAVA
-352 AVVTVIVLAAV
+352 AVITVIVLSV
-363 ALVLTKTVFS
+363 VVLVFAKTVFNN
-373 GNGEENVTPVYT
+373 NGDDTTPTSYT
-385 TSADNTA
+385 TSADSNP

-398 ADKSKVE
+398 ADRSKIT
-405 VPNFTEFTASQI
+405 VPDFTEYTASEI

-426 ELNEDFKIVWERKTD
+426 ELNENFKIIWERKTD

-446 TILSQSIAKGEKV
+446 TILSQSVTKDDKV
-459 EPGTEIKLEV
+459 EKGTEITLEV
-469 SIGNGTIRVPDVED
+469 SIGNGMVKVPDVVD
-483 MLRDEAIIELCK
+483 MLEDDAIIELCK

-503 VIQEVYD
+503 VVQEVYD
-510 TDQKGGMVLEQS
+510 ANEKGGVVLEQS
-522 IKAGDKVTEFAM
+522 IESGEKVVEFAM

-541 EDVEETTTTPPTTT
+541 QDVEKTTT
-555 TTTTTTKRTTTTTK
+555 TTTTTTKKTTQTTTTT
-569 ATEAPTSNVVEPT
+569 APKTTQTTTRPTTKPT
-582 ETEALAD
+582 ETEAPVD
-589 EEQ
+589 EE

>member
-1 MTNLSELC
+1 MTDLSELC
-9 PGCMRPKTDESPCP
+9 PGCMSPKADDDQCR

-29 TANSV
+29 TANPD
-34 EYLQIKTTLSD
+34 EFLQIKTILSD
-45 RYFVGKV
+45 RYLVGKL

-58 GVTYMGYD
+58 GATYMGYD
-66 TELDSPVFIREF
+66 AELDSPVFIREF
-78 FPKGLCTREGD
+78 FPKGLCTREGE
-89 NVYSSEQYSDS
+89 NVYASEQYSDS

-121 TAILPVYDIFEQ
+121 SAILPEYDIFEQ

-148 LRDFLMRNG
+148 LRDFLVRNG
-157 GRLNFDQMCRLFKPV
+157 GRLNYNQMCRLFKPV

-203 IIGFC
+203 VIGFC

-321 RTRQQETVDT
+321 RARQQGTPEERP
-331 RTRKPVRKRKKSG
+331 RTSTRKRKKNSN
-344 TKRYIAVA
+344 KKYIAVA
-352 AVVTVIVLAAV
+352 AVITVIVLSV
-363 ALVLTKTVFS
+363 VVLVFAKTVFNN
-373 GNGEENVTPVYT
+373 NGDDTTPTSYT
-385 TSADNTA
+385 TSADSNP

-398 ADKSKVE
+398 ADRSKIT
-405 VPNFTEFTASQI
+405 VPDFTEYTASEI

-426 ELNEDFKIVWERKTD
+426 ELNENFKIIWERKTD

-446 TILSQSIAKGEKV
+446 TILSQSVTKDDKV
-459 EPGTEIKLEV
+459 EKGTEITLEV
-469 SIGNGTIRVPDVED
+469 SIGNGMVKVPDVVD
-483 MLRDEAIIELCK
+483 MLEDEAIIELCK

-503 VIQEVYD
+503 VVQEVYD
-510 TDQKGGMVLEQS
+510 ANEKGGVVLEQS
-522 IKAGDKVTEFAM
+522 IESGEKVVEFAM

-541 EDVEETTTTPPTTT
+541 QDVEKTTT
-555 TTTTTTKRTTTTTK
+555 TTTTTTKKTTQTTTTTAPK
-569 ATEAPTSNVVEPT
+569 ATQATAQATTQPT
-582 ETEALAD
+582 ETEAPVD
-589 EEQ
+589 EE

>member
-1 MTNLSELC
+1 MTDLSELC
-9 PGCMRPKTDESPCP
+9 PGCMSPKADDDQCR

-29 TANSV
+29 TANPD
-34 EYLQIKTTLSD
+34 EFLQIKTILSD
-45 RYFVGKV
+45 RYLVGKV

-58 GVTYMGYD
+58 GATYMGYD
-66 TELDSPVFIREF
+66 AELDSPVFIREF
-78 FPKGLCTREGD
+78 FPKGLCTREGE
-89 NVYSSEQYSDS
+89 NVYASEQYSDS

-121 TAILPVYDIFEQ
+121 SAILPVYDIFEQ

-148 LRDFLMRNG
+148 LRDFLVRNG
-157 GRLNFDQMCRLFKPV
+157 GRLNYNQMCRLFKPV

-203 IIGFC
+203 VIGFC

-321 RTRQQETVDT
+321 RARQQGTPEERP
-331 RTRKPVRKRKKSG
+331 RTSTRKRKKNSN
-344 TKRYIAVA
+344 KKYIAVA
-352 AVVTVIVLAAV
+352 AVITVIVLSV
-363 ALVLTKTVFS
+363 VVLVFAKTVFNN
-373 GNGEENVTPVYT
+373 NGDDTTPTSYT
-385 TSADNTA
+385 TSADSNP

-398 ADKSKVE
+398 ADRSKIT
-405 VPNFTEFTASQI
+405 VPDFTEYTASEI

-426 ELNEDFKIVWERKTD
+426 ELNENFKIIWERKTD

-446 TILSQSIAKGEKV
+446 TILSQSVTKDDKV
-459 EPGTEIKLEV
+459 EKGTEITLEV
-469 SIGNGTIRVPDVED
+469 SIGNGMVKVPDVVD
-483 MLRDEAIIELCK
+483 MLEDEAIIELCK

-503 VIQEVYD
+503 VVQEVYD
-510 TDQKGGMVLEQS
+510 ANEKGGVVLEQS
-522 IKAGDKVTEFAM
+522 IESGEKVVEFAM

-541 EDVEETTTTPPTTT
+541 QDVEKTTT
-555 TTTTTTKRTTTTTK
+555 TTTTTTKKTTQTTTTTAPK
-569 ATEAPTSNVVEPT
+569 TTQATTQATTQPT
-582 ETEALAD
+582 ETEAPVD
-589 EEQ
+589 EE

>member
-1 MTNLSELC
+1 MTDLSELC
-9 PGCMRPKTDESPCP
+9 PGCMSPKADDDQCR

-29 TANSV
+29 TANPD
-34 EYLQIKTTLSD
+34 EFLQIKTILSD
-45 RYFVGKV
+45 RYLVGKV

-58 GVTYMGYD
+58 GATYMGYD
-66 TELDSPVFIREF
+66 AELDSPVFIREF
-78 FPKGLCTREGD
+78 FPKGLCTREGE
-89 NVYSSEQYSDS
+89 NVYASEQYSDS

-121 TAILPVYDIFEQ
+121 SAILPVYDIFEQ

-148 LRDFLMRNG
+148 LRDFLVRNG
-157 GRLNFDQMCRLFKPV
+157 GRLNYNQMCRLFKPV

-203 IIGFC
+203 VIGFC

-321 RTRQQETVDT
+321 RARQQGTPEERP
-331 RTRKPVRKRKKSG
+331 RTSTRKRKKNSN
-344 TKRYIAVA
+344 KKYIAVA
-352 AVVTVIVLAAV
+352 AVITVIVLSV
-363 ALVLTKTVFS
+363 VVLVFAKTVFNN
-373 GNGEENVTPVYT
+373 NGDDTTPTSYT
-385 TSADNTA
+385 TSADSNP

-398 ADKSKVE
+398 ADRSKIT
-405 VPNFTEFTASQI
+405 VPDFTEYTASEI

-426 ELNEDFKIVWERKTD
+426 ELNENFKIIWERKTD

-446 TILSQSIAKGEKV
+446 TILSQSVTKDDKV
-459 EPGTEIKLEV
+459 EKGTEITLEV
-469 SIGNGTIRVPDVED
+469 SIGNGMVKVPDVVD
-483 MLRDEAIIELCK
+483 MLEDDAIIELCK

-503 VIQEVYD
+503 VVQEVYD
-510 TDQKGGMVLEQS
+510 ANEKGGVVLEQS
-522 IKAGDKVTEFAM
+522 IESGEKVVEFAM

-541 EDVEETTTTPPTTT
+541 QDVEKTTT
-555 TTTTTTKRTTTTTK
+555 TTTTTTKKTTQTTTTTAPK
-569 ATEAPTSNVVEPT
+569 TTQATTRPTTKPT
-582 ETEALAD
+582 ETEAPVD
-589 EEQ
+589 EE

>member
-1 MTNLSELC
+1 MTDLSELC
-9 PGCMRPKTDESPCP
+9 PGCMSPKADDDQCR

-29 TANSV
+29 TANPD
-34 EYLQIKTTLSD
+34 EFLQIKTILSD
-45 RYFVGKV
+45 RYLVGKV

-58 GVTYMGYD
+58 GATYMGYD
-66 TELDSPVFIREF
+66 AELDSPVFIREF
-78 FPKGLCTREGD
+78 FPKGLCTREGE
-89 NVYSSEQYSDS
+89 NVYASEQYSDS

-121 TAILPVYDIFEQ
+121 SAILPVYDIFEQ

-148 LRDFLMRNG
+148 LRDFLVRNG
-157 GRLNFDQMCRLFKPV
+157 GRLNYNQMCRLFKPV

-203 IIGFC
+203 VIGFC

-321 RTRQQETVDT
+321 RARQQGTPEERP
-331 RTRKPVRKRKKSG
+331 RTSTRKRKKNSN
-344 TKRYIAVA
+344 KKYIAVA
-352 AVVTVIVLAAV
+352 AVITVIVLSV
-363 ALVLTKTVFS
+363 VVLVFAKTVFNN
-373 GNGEENVTPVYT
+373 NGDDTTPTSYT
-385 TSADNTA
+385 TSADSNP

-398 ADKSKVE
+398 ADRSKIT
-405 VPNFTEFTASQI
+405 VPDFTEYTASEI

-426 ELNEDFKIVWERKTD
+426 ELNENFKIIWERKTD

-446 TILSQSIAKGEKV
+446 TILSQSVTKDDKV
-459 EPGTEIKLEV
+459 EKGTEITLEV
-469 SIGNGTIRVPDVED
+469 SIGNGMVKVPDVVD
-483 MLRDEAIIELCK
+483 MLEDEAIIELCK

-503 VIQEVYD
+503 VVQEVYD
-510 TDQKGGMVLEQS
+510 ANEKGGVVLEQS
-522 IKAGDKVTEFAM
+522 IESGEKVVEFAM

-541 EDVEETTTTPPTTT
+541 QDVEKTTT
-555 TTTTTTKRTTTTTK
+555 TTTTTTKKTTQTTTTTAPK
-569 ATEAPTSNVVEPT
+569 TTQATTRPTTKPT
-582 ETEALAD
+582 ETEAPVD
-589 EEQ
+589 EE

>member
-1 MTNLSELC
+1 MTDLSELC
-9 PGCMRPKTDESPCP
+9 PGCMSPKADDDQCR

-29 TANSV
+29 TANPD
-34 EYLQIKTTLSD
+34 EFLQIKTILSD
-45 RYFVGKV
+45 RYLVGKV

-58 GVTYMGYD
+58 GATYMGYD
-66 TELDSPVFIREF
+66 AELDSPVFIREF
-78 FPKGLCTREGD
+78 FPKGLCTREGE
-89 NVYSSEQYSDS
+89 NVYASEQYSDS

-121 TAILPVYDIFEQ
+121 SAILPVYDIFEQ

-148 LRDFLMRNG
+148 LRDFLVRNG
-157 GRLNFDQMCRLFKPV
+157 GRLNYNQMCRLFKPV

-203 IIGFC
+203 VIGFC

-321 RTRQQETVDT
+321 RARQQGTPEERP
-331 RTRKPVRKRKKSG
+331 RTSTRKRKKNSN
-344 TKRYIAVA
+344 KKYIAVA
-352 AVVTVIVLAAV
+352 AVITVIVLSV
-363 ALVLTKTVFS
+363 VVLVFAKTVFNN
-373 GNGEENVTPVYT
+373 NGDDTTPTSYT
-385 TSADNTA
+385 TSADSNP

-398 ADKSKVE
+398 ADRSKIT
-405 VPNFTEFTASQI
+405 VPDFTEYTASEI

-426 ELNEDFKIVWERKTD
+426 ELNENFKIIWERKTD

-446 TILSQSIAKGEKV
+446 TILSQSVTKDDKV
-459 EPGTEIKLEV
+459 EKGTEITLEV
-469 SIGNGTIRVPDVED
+469 SIGNGMVKVPDVVD
-483 MLRDEAIIELCK
+483 MLEDEAIIELCK

-503 VIQEVYD
+503 VVQEVYD
-510 TDQKGGMVLEQS
+510 ANEKGGVVLEQS
-522 IKAGDKVTEFAM
+522 IESGEKVVEFAM

-541 EDVEETTTTPPTTT
+541 QDVEKTTT
-555 TTTTTTKRTTTTTK
+555 TTTTTTKKTTQTTTTTTTK
-569 ATEAPTSNVVEPT
+569 PTQATTQATTQPT
-582 ETEALAD
+582 ETEAPVD
-589 EEQ
+589 EE

>member
-1 MTNLSELC
+1 MTDLSELC
-9 PGCMRPKTDESPCP
+9 PGCMSPKADDDQCR

-29 TANSV
+29 TANPD
-34 EYLQIKTTLSD
+34 EFLQIKTILSD
-45 RYFVGKV
+45 RYLVGKL

-58 GVTYMGYD
+58 GATYMGYD
-66 TELDSPVFIREF
+66 AELDSPVFIREF
-78 FPKGLCTREGD
+78 FPKGLCTREGE
-89 NVYSSEQYSDS
+89 NVYASEQYSDS

-121 TAILPVYDIFEQ
+121 SAILPVYDIFEQ

-148 LRDFLMRNG
+148 LRDFLVRNG
-157 GRLNFDQMCRLFKPV
+157 GRLNYNQMCRLFKPV

-203 IIGFC
+203 VIGFC

-321 RTRQQETVDT
+321 RARQQGTPEERP
-331 RTRKPVRKRKKSG
+331 RTSTRKRKKNSN
-344 TKRYIAVA
+344 KKYIAVA
-352 AVVTVIVLAAV
+352 AVITVIVLSV
-363 ALVLTKTVFS
+363 VVLVFAKTVFNN
-373 GNGEENVTPVYT
+373 NGDDTTPTSYT
-385 TSADNTA
+385 TSADSNP

-398 ADKSKVE
+398 ADRSKIT
-405 VPNFTEFTASQI
+405 VPDFTEYTASEI

-426 ELNEDFKIVWERKTD
+426 ELNENFKIIWERKTD

-446 TILSQSIAKGEKV
+446 TILSQSVTKDDKV
-459 EPGTEIKLEV
+459 EKGTEITLEV
-469 SIGNGTIRVPDVED
+469 SIGNGMVKVPDVVD
-483 MLRDEAIIELCK
+483 MLEDEAIIELCK

-503 VIQEVYD
+503 VVQEVYD
-510 TDQKGGMVLEQS
+510 ANEKGGVVLEQS
-522 IKAGDKVTEFAM
+522 IESGEKVVEFAM

-541 EDVEETTTTPPTTT
+541 QDVEKTTT
-555 TTTTTTKRTTTTTK
+555 TTTTTTKKTTQTTTTTAPK
-569 ATEAPTSNVVEPT
+569 ATQATTQATTQPT
-582 ETEALAD
+582 ETEAPVD
-589 EEQ
+589 EE

>member
-1 MTNLSELC
+1 MTDLSELC
-9 PGCMRPKTDESPCP
+9 PGCMSPKADDDQCR

-29 TANSV
+29 TANPD
-34 EYLQIKTTLSD
+34 EFLQIKTILSD
-45 RYFVGKV
+45 RYLVGKL

-58 GVTYMGYD
+58 GATYMGYD
-66 TELDSPVFIREF
+66 AELDAPVFIREF
-78 FPKGLCTREGD
+78 FPKGLCTREGE
-89 NVYSSEQYSDS
+89 NVYASEQYSDS

-121 TAILPVYDIFEQ
+121 SAILPVYDIFEQ

-148 LRDFLMRNG
+148 LRDFLVRNG
-157 GRLNFDQMCRLFKPV
+157 GRLNYNQMCRLFKPV

-203 IIGFC
+203 VIGFC

-321 RTRQQETVDT
+321 RARQQGTPEERP
-331 RTRKPVRKRKKSG
+331 RTSTRKRKKNSN
-344 TKRYIAVA
+344 KKYIAVA
-352 AVVTVIVLAAV
+352 AVITVIVLSV
-363 ALVLTKTVFS
+363 VVLVFAKTVFNN
-373 GNGEENVTPVYT
+373 NGDDTTPTSYT
-385 TSADNTA
+385 TSADSNP

-398 ADKSKVE
+398 ADRSKIT
-405 VPNFTEFTASQI
+405 VPDFTEYTASEI

-426 ELNEDFKIVWERKTD
+426 ELNENFKIIWERKTD

-446 TILSQSIAKGEKV
+446 TILSQSVTKDDKV
-459 EPGTEIKLEV
+459 EKGTEITLEV
-469 SIGNGTIRVPDVED
+469 SIGNGMVKVPDVVD
-483 MLRDEAIIELCK
+483 MLEDEAIIELCK

-503 VIQEVYD
+503 VVQEVYD
-510 TDQKGGMVLEQS
+510 ANEKGGVVLEQS
-522 IKAGDKVTEFAM
+522 IESGEKVVEFAM

-541 EDVEETTTTPPTTT
+541 QDVEKTTT
-555 TTTTTTKRTTTTTK
+555 TTTTTTKKTTQTTTTTAPK
-569 ATEAPTSNVVEPT
+569 TTQATTRPTTQPT
-582 ETEALAD
+582 ETEAPVD
-589 EEQ
+589 EE

>member
-1 MTNLSELC
+1 MTDLSELC
-9 PGCMRPKTDESPCP
+9 PGCMSPKADDDQCR

-29 TANSV
+29 TANPD
-34 EYLQIKTTLSD
+34 EFLQIKTILSD
-45 RYFVGKV
+45 RYLVGKV

-58 GVTYMGYD
+58 GATYMGYD
-66 TELDSPVFIREF
+66 AELDSPVFIREF
-78 FPKGLCTREGD
+78 FPKGLCTREGE
-89 NVYSSEQYSDS
+89 NVYASEQYSDS

-121 TAILPVYDIFEQ
+121 SAILPVYDIFEQ

-148 LRDFLMRNG
+148 LRDFLVRNG
-157 GRLNFDQMCRLFKPV
+157 GRLNYNQMCRLFKPV

-321 RTRQQETVDT
+321 RARQQGTPEERP
-331 RTRKPVRKRKKSG
+331 RTSTRKRKKNSN
-344 TKRYIAVA
+344 KKYIAVA
-352 AVVTVIVLAAV
+352 AVITVIVLSV
-363 ALVLTKTVFS
+363 VVLVFAKTVFNN
-373 GNGEENVTPVYT
+373 NGDDTTPTSYT
-385 TSADNTA
+385 TSADSNP

-398 ADKSKVE
+398 ADRSKIT
-405 VPNFTEFTASQI
+405 VPDFTEYTASEI

-426 ELNEDFKIVWERKTD
+426 ELNENFKIIWERKTD

-446 TILSQSIAKGEKV
+446 TILSQSVTKDDKV
-459 EPGTEIKLEV
+459 EKGTEITLEV
-469 SIGNGTIRVPDVED
+469 SIGNGMVKVPDVVD
-483 MLRDEAIIELCK
+483 MLEDEAIIELCK

-503 VIQEVYD
+503 VVQEVYD
-510 TDQKGGMVLEQS
+510 ANEKGGVVLEQS
-522 IKAGDKVTEFAM
+522 IESGEKVVEFAM

-541 EDVEETTTTPPTTT
+541 QDVEKTTT
-555 TTTTTTKRTTTTTK
+555 TTTTTTKKTTQTTTTTAPK
-569 ATEAPTSNVVEPT
+569 ATQATTQATTQPT
-582 ETEALAD
+582 ETEAPVD
-589 EEQ
+589 EE

>member
-1 MTNLSELC
+1 MTDLSELC
-9 PGCMRPKTDESPCP
+9 PGCMSPKADDDQCR

-29 TANSV
+29 TANPD
-34 EYLQIKTTLSD
+34 EFLQIKTILSD
-45 RYFVGKV
+45 RYLVGKL

-58 GVTYMGYD
+58 GATYMGYD
-66 TELDSPVFIREF
+66 AELDAPVFIREF
-78 FPKGLCTREGD
+78 FPKGLCTREGE
-89 NVYSSEQYSDS
+89 NVYASEQYSDS

-121 TAILPVYDIFEQ
+121 SAILPVYDIFEQ

-148 LRDFLMRNG
+148 LRDFLVRNG
-157 GRLNFDQMCRLFKPV
+157 GRLNYNQMCRLFKPV

-321 RTRQQETVDT
+321 RARQQGTPEERP
-331 RTRKPVRKRKKSG
+331 RTSTRKRKKNSN
-344 TKRYIAVA
+344 KKYIAVA
-352 AVVTVIVLAAV
+352 AVITVIVLSV
-363 ALVLTKTVFS
+363 VVLVFAKTVF
-373 GNGEENVTPVYT
+373 NNDNNNITPTSYT
-385 TSADNTA
+385 TSENSNP

-398 ADKSKVE
+398 ADRSKIT
-405 VPNFTEFTASQI
+405 VPDFTEYTASEI

-426 ELNEDFKIVWERKTD
+426 ELNENFKIIWERKTD
-441 DSEKG
+441 DAEKG
-446 TILSQSIAKGEKV
+446 TILSQSIKKDDKV
-459 EPGTEIKLEV
+459 EKGTEIKLEV
-469 SIGNGTIRVPDVED
+469 SIGNGTVKVPDVVD
-483 MLRDEAIIELCK
+483 MLEDDAIIELCK

-503 VIQEVYD
+503 VVQEVYD
-510 TDQKGGMVLEQS
+510 ANEKGGVVLEQS
-522 IKAGDKVTEFAM
+522 IESGEKVVEFAM

-541 EDVEETTTTPPTTT
+541 QDVEKTTT
-555 TTTTTTKRTTTTTK
+555 TTTTTTKKTTQATTTTVQKTTQATTHPTTK
-569 ATEAPTSNVVEPT
+569 PT
-582 ETEALAD
+582 ETEAPVD
-589 EEQ
+589 EE